1 MVVLRIELFLKK
13 YKIEF
18 SPFTFSLSLQLRKSS
33 PTIRKPPYRYRCFS
47 DGNSPQETWKETCY
61 GNVTPPVIP
70 AITNSRTRFQGWI
83 SSLLLLPLAS
93 YLIRASFTIE
103 GTPWNQIIETR
114 SISNYRVPLVN

>member
-1 MVVLRIELFLKK
+1 MVLRIELFLKK

-18 SPFTFSLSLQLRKSS
+18 SPFTFSLSPQLRKSS
-33 PTIRKPPYRYRCFS
+33 PTIRKFHH
-47 DGNSPQETWKETCY
+47 DIAVSPMEILRKKR
-61 GNVTPPVIP
+61 GKKRVTATLHRLVIP